1 MHRSKGGFGVAT
13 PTSSGPE
20 EQMSGAEFG
29 PRVDTCSHVTGSA
42 NKLEGGLFFLVRFE
56 YLQIGGTALRLLAID
71 IQGVGLRVQAG
82 VAETP
87 AGERIC
93 LTQPLKVYATLGQNL
108 LYFDWV
114 FKLIRVVPFLQI
126 LKHDVQE
133 EGLDRIRKW
142 RPAVYIVLVVV
153 VHWRVGLGQIL
164 RFDARIPAAL
174 IFAPEQQ
181 IVACDLAPT
190 LPGQG
195 AYLRQLRV
203 VLFSRLAESL
213 QVLVN
218 VIVRE
223 G

>member
-71 IQGVGLRVQAG
+71 IQRIGLRIKTG
-82 VAETP
+82 VTEAP
-87 AGERIC
+87 ARERIW
-93 LTQPLKVYATLGQNL
+93 LTQPPEVYTATEQNL
-108 LYFDWV
+108 LYFSGV
-114 FKLIRVVPFLQI
+114 INLVRVGPFLQI
-126 LKHDVQE
+126 CKHNVQKE
-133 EGLDRIRKW
+133 RLDGIGKW
-142 RPAVYIVLVVV
+142 SPAVHIVLVVV
-153 VHWRVGLGQIL
+153 VHRRVGLSQIF
-164 RFDARIPAAL
+164 RFDACVPTAL
-174 IFAPEQQ
+174 IFAPKQQ
-181 IVACDLAPT
+181 IVACNLAPP